1 MMMKGLQESMVQNS
15 HKTPQERIWET
26 LVEVTESEACQK
38 EVT

>member
-1 MMMKGLQESMVQNS
+1 MKGLQVSMVLNS

-26 LVEVTESEACQK
+26 LAKVKESEASQK